1 MKTALLVLGIL
12 LFAGAAFGQATV
24 GAMGLNAEPIVYEFQ
39 SHPGHASQQEM
50 GKHQDIMEQ
59 FTNVQA
65 HGVRPLWEVATPA
78 YVVPLG
84 DSARMLKKEHMY
96 AKKAE
101 IVWNN

>member
-1 MKTALLVLGIL
+1 MKTTLLVLGL
-12 LFAGAAFGQATV
+12 LCFAGAAFGQASPGGV
-24 GAMGLNAEPIVYEFQ
+24 GLSAEPIVYEFQ
-39 SHPGHASQQEM
+39 SHAGHASQTEM
-50 GKHQDIMEQ
+50 GRRQDIMEQ
-59 FTNVQA
+59 SNNVQA

-96 AKKAE
+96 ARKAE

>member
-1 MKTALLVLGIL
+1 MKTTLLVLSFL
-12 LFAGAAFGQATV
+12 CFAGAAFGQAAA
-24 GAMGLNAEPIVYEFQ
+24 GGIGLSAEPVVYEFQ
-39 SHPGHASQQEM
+39 SHAGHASQTDM
-50 GKHQDIMEQ
+50 GAPRNIMEQ
-59 FTNVQA
+59 HNNVQA

>member
-1 MKTALLVLGIL
+1 VRIGIVCYASTGGSGIVATELAVELAQRGHDVHVLSTEPPFRFPQGQRGL
-12 LFAGAAFGQATV
+12 AF
-24 GAMGLNAEPIVYEFQ
+24 
-39 SHPGHASQQEM
+39 H
-50 GKHQDIMEQ
+50 
-59 FTNVQA
+59 
-65 HGVRPLWEVATPA
+65 EVATPA